1 MELLSTQELLERVG
15 KMINSSVER
24 IVVLTGKLSELL
36 AQDLLRKAASG
47 IDVTLITSDLN
58 WGRWLENRAKGYMR
72 EEEEKI
78 SKEIKKLSESIELY
92 SRLPWIVLVLVGAI
106 WIVLFLRR
114 LGQLE
119 IIGSIVVGLAVF
131 SYVFYFSYKRRRD
144 CKEEITVK
152 VENRKRMSE
161 EYKGIRESLA
171 KKMHVIEVDFD
182 ISFSVVISDSSA
194 IITSTPLETESERGY
209 HVITELSSE
218 DAIKITNF
226 ISSTRSLKRP

>member
-92 SRLPWIVLVLVGAI
+92 SRLPWI
-106 WIVLFLRR
+106 
-114 LGQLE
+114 
-119 IIGSIVVGLAVF
+119 
-131 SYVFYFSYKRRRD
+131 
-144 CKEEITVK
+144 
-152 VENRKRMSE
+152 
-161 EYKGIRESLA
+161 
-171 KKMHVIEVDFD
+171 
-182 ISFSVVISDSSA
+182 
-194 IITSTPLETESERGY
+194 
-209 HVITELSSE
+209 
-218 DAIKITNF
+218 
-226 ISSTRSLKRP
+226 

>member
-106 WIVLFLRR
+106 WIVLFLR
-114 LGQLE
+114 
-119 IIGSIVVGLAVF
+119 
-131 SYVFYFSYKRRRD
+131 
-144 CKEEITVK
+144 
-152 VENRKRMSE
+152 
-161 EYKGIRESLA
+161 
-171 KKMHVIEVDFD
+171 
-182 ISFSVVISDSSA
+182 
-194 IITSTPLETESERGY
+194 
-209 HVITELSSE
+209 
-218 DAIKITNF
+218 
-226 ISSTRSLKRP
+226 

>member
-1 MELLSTQELLERVG
+1 
-15 KMINSSVER
+15 
-24 IVVLTGKLSELL
+24 
-36 AQDLLRKAASG
+36 
-47 IDVTLITSDLN
+47 
-58 WGRWLENRAKGYMR
+58 
-72 EEEEKI
+72 
-78 SKEIKKLSESIELY
+78 
-92 SRLPWIVLVLVGAI
+92 
-106 WIVLFLRR
+106 
-114 LGQLE
+114 
-119 IIGSIVVGLAVF
+119 
-131 SYVFYFSYKRRRD
+131 RRRD

-182 ISFSVVISDSSA
+182 VSFSVVISDSSA